1 MSTLATNSDTAPTV
15 WRPPQGLQGLA
26 AVPVGGS
33 RAKTD
38 QNSHV
43 I

>member
-26 AVPVGGS
+26 ALPVGGS
-33 RAKTD
+33 RARAKHK
-38 QNSHV
+38 SHV